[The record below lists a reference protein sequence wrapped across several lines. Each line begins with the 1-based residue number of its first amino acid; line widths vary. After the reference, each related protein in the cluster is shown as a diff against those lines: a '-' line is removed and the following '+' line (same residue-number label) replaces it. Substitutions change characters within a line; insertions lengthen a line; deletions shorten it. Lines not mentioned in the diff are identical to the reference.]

1 MPNIAINIYLILLDL
16 LCQLYSICREQIDG
30 FSFSLRKAT
39 SGRILQN
46 TFCKIQKY
54 STYIIHIN
62 RSMEIGIYFED
73 VNYYTE
79 NLNELIDCKIQNF
92 NSENIF

>member
-1 MPNIAINIYLILLDL
+1 MVGYCRIPFVKYRNIVHI
-16 LCQLYSICREQIDG
+16 
-30 FSFSLRKAT
+30 
-39 SGRILQN
+39 
-46 TFCKIQKY
+46 
-54 STYIIHIN
+54 IIHIN